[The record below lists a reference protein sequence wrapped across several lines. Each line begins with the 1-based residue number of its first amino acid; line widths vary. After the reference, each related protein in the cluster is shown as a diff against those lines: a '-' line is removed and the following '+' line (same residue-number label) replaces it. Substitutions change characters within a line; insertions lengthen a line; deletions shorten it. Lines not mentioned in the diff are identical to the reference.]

1 MSTARFFFWL
11 FAVASIGFG
20 VYFIYP
26 PLAPIAVGGIVL
38 LQVLIGELHAIY
50 RSTITVPKRK

>member
-38 LQVLIGELHAIY
+38 LQVLIGELHALYSSAHAI
-50 RSTITVPKRK
+50 PKRK